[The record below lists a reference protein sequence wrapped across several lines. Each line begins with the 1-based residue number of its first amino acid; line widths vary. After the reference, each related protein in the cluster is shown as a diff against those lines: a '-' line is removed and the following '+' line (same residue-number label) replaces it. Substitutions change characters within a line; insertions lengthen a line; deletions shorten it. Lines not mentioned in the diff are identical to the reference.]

1 MLKNYIKIAWR
12 NLIRNKVYSA
22 INILG
27 LAIGISACVL
37 IFLFVRDELTY
48 EEHFDKADR
57 IFRITNDIN
66 LQGQTDKFALTPFPL
81 ANELK
86 RDYPVIENIT
96 RVMPIGKQTVWY
108 NEKAFNEENLFF
120 ADSTFF
126 RIFSYPFLHGNPNTA
141 LDQPKTIVITDEMAE
156 KYFGSPEN
164 AMGKVL
170 QFSKNPHKVTGVFR
184 DPGHSHFKINALLS
198 VNTFDEN
205 LKKQFSGDWFR
216 MSLYTYVLLPDKDK
230 KELFEQNLAHFYNKT
245 IVPWMKENK
254 LEASLNYSLQPLPDI
269 HLDNTFTYDIS
280 PAGNRSYVFIF
291 GFVAFF
297 ILLIAC
303 INYMNLSTARSA
315 KRAKEV
321 GLRKVIGAH
330 RSQLIKQFIGESV
343 LLTFLAIMVALALVE
358 LFLPYFNSLTEKNFS
373 LSYFGNGS
381 FLVILVFIVAFVG
394 LVGGSYPAFF
404 LSAFK
409 PVDVLKS
416 DKGPRGTNALLRR
429 ALVVAQFTISLIM
442 IIGTVVVFSQMQFL
456 KNNDLGFNKE
466 QVLVIDV
473 PNGDTTLVNKLPWI
487 KQEFLANPQITKVSN
502 AAFVPGELS
511 ARLLFY
517 AEGGESRKMEEKT
530 LSTIFVDYD
539 FLNLMEI
546 KLIDGRNFS
555 PDIKTDDSLA
565 YIINETAAKW
575 LGWKNPVGMKMES
588 GLGGKGKVIGVVKDF
603 HFASLHNKI
612 EPLAIML
619 APKSQGYLLA
629 RVDQENLPATINFIE
644 NKWKSFDP
652 KHPMEYFFL
661 DENFNKQYRAEE
673 KMLTVFGYFAALTIL
688 IACLGLYGLASFT
701 AEQRTK
707 EIGIR
712 KVLGS
717 SVSEIILLLSKDFA
731 WLVCLAIILATPLAW
746 YGMHKWLQNFAY
758 RTEIHWWIFAMAGFT
773 ALIIAMLTV
782 SFQAGKA
789 ARLNPIKALRA
800 E

>member
-1 MLKNYIKIAWR
+1 MLKNYFKIAWR
-12 NLIRNKVYSA
+12 NLLRHKVYSA

-66 LQGQTDKFALTPFPL
+66 LQGQTDRFALTPFPL
-81 ANELK
+81 ADNLK
-86 RDYPVIENIT
+86 KDYPVIEAIT

-108 NEKAFNEENLFF
+108 QEKAFNEENVFF

-126 RIFSYPFLHGNPNTA
+126 RIFNYPFLYGDPATA
-141 LDQPKTIVITDEMAE
+141 LNQPKSIVITEELAQ
-156 KYFGSPEN
+156 KYFGSAEN
-164 AMGKVL
+164 AMGKAL
-170 QFSKNPHKVTGVFR
+170 QFSKNSHKVTGVIH
-184 DPGHSHFKINALLS
+184 DPGHSHFKLNALLS
-198 VNTFDEN
+198 LNTFDEN
-205 LKKQFSGDWFR
+205 VRKQFIGDWFR
-216 MSLYTYVLLPDKDK
+216 MSLYTYVLLPDADK
-230 KELFEQNLAHFYNKT
+230 KAAFEQDLGQFYEKT

-254 LEASLNYSLQPLPDI
+254 LAASLQYHLQPLPDI
-269 HLDNTFTYDIS
+269 HLDNTFSYDIS

-330 RSQLIKQFIGESV
+330 RSQLVKQFIGESV
-343 LLTFLAIMVALALVE
+343 LLTFLAILVALALVE
-358 LFLPYFNSLTEKNFS
+358 IFLPYFNSLTEKNFS

-381 FLVILVFIVAFVG
+381 FLVILVFIIAFVG

-416 DKGPRGTNALLRR
+416 DKNPRGTNAWLRR

-442 IIGTVVVFSQMQFL
+442 IIGTLVVFSQMQFL
-456 KNNDLGFNKE
+456 KNNNLGFNKE

-487 KQEFLANPQITKVSN
+487 KQEFLTNPNITKVSN
-502 AAFVPGELS
+502 AAFIPGERS
-511 ARLLFY
+511 SRLLFY
-517 AEGGESRKMEEKT
+517 AEAPDGKMEEKT
-530 LSTIFVDYD
+530 INTIFVDYD
-539 FLNLMEI
+539 FLNLMQI
-546 KLIDGRNFS
+546 KLLDGRNFS
-555 PDIKTDDSLA
+555 RNISTDDSLA

-575 LGWKNPVGMKMES
+575 LGWENPLGKRMES

-603 HFASLHNKI
+603 HVTSLHNKI

-619 APKSQGYLLA
+619 TRKSQGYLMA
-629 RVDQENLPATINFIE
+629 RVNAENLPATISFIE
-644 NKWKSFDP
+644 QKWKAFDP

-673 KMLTVFGYFAALTIL
+673 KMLTAFGYFAALTIL

-717 SVSEIILLLSKDFA
+717 SVSEIMLLLSKDFA
-731 WLVCLAIILATPLAW
+731 WLVLISIILATPLAW
-746 YGMHKWLQNFAY
+746 YGMHHWLQNFAY
-758 RTEIHWWIFAMAGFT
+758 RTEIHWWIFALAGFA
-773 ALIIAMLTV
+773 ALVIAMLTV

>member
-1 MLKNYIKIAWR
+1 MLKNYFKIAWR
-12 NLIRNKVYSA
+12 NLLRHKVYSA
-22 INILG
+22 INIMG
-27 LAIGISACVL
+27 LAIGIAACIL

-48 EEHFDKADR
+48 EDHFDKADR
-57 IFRITNDIN
+57 IYRITNDIN

-81 ANELK
+81 ADALK
-86 RDYPVIENIT
+86 KDYPVIESIA

-108 NEKAFNEENLFF
+108 QEKAFNEEDLFF

-126 RIFSYPFLHGNPNTA
+126 RIFNYPFLYGDPATA
-141 LDQPKTIVITDEMAE
+141 LNQPKSIVITEELAE
-156 KYFGSPEN
+156 KYFGSAEN
-164 AMGKVL
+164 AMGKPL
-170 QFSKNPHKVTGVFR
+170 QFSKNSHKVTGVFR
-184 DPGHSHFKINALLS
+184 NPGHSHFKLNALLS
-198 VNTFDEN
+198 INTFDEN
-205 LKKQFSGDWFR
+205 VKKQFIGDWFR
-216 MSLYTYVLLPDKDK
+216 MSLYTYVLLPEASRKA
-230 KELFEQNLAHFYNKT
+230 EFEEDLAHFYQKT
-245 IVPWMKENK
+245 IVPWMQENK
-254 LEASLNYSLQPLPDI
+254 LAASLTYNLQALPEI
-269 HLDNTFTYDIS
+269 HLDNSFSYDIS

-343 LLTFLAIMVALALVE
+343 LLTFLAILVALALVE
-358 LFLPYFNSLTEKNFS
+358 IFLPYFNSLTEKNFS

-381 FLVILVFIVAFVG
+381 FLVILFFIIAFVG

-416 DKGPRGTNALLRR
+416 DKGPRGSNALLRK
-429 ALVVAQFTISLIM
+429 ALVIAQFTISLIM

-473 PNGDTTLVNKLPWI
+473 PNGDTTLVNKLPSI
-487 KQEFLANPQITKVSN
+487 KQEFRNNPNVLGVSN
-502 AAFVPGELS
+502 AAFIPGERS
-511 ARLLFY
+511 SRLLFY
-517 AEGGESRKMEEKT
+517 AEAPTGGKMEEKT

-539 FLNLMEI
+539 FLEMMEI
-546 KLIDGRNFS
+546 KLLDGRNFS
-555 PDIKTDDSLA
+555 QSIPTDDSLA

-575 LGWKNPVGMKMES
+575 LGWDNPLGKKMES

-603 HFASLHNKI
+603 HLASLHNKI

-619 APKSQGYLLA
+619 APKSQGYLMV
-629 RVDQENLPATINFIE
+629 RVAPQNLPATISFVE
-644 NKWKSFDP
+644 NKWKAFDP

-673 KMLTVFGYFAALTIL
+673 KMLTAFGYFAALTIL

-717 SVSEIILLLSKDFA
+717 SVSEIMLLLSKDFA
-731 WLVCLAIILATPLAW
+731 WLVVIAILLATPLAW
-746 YGMHKWLQNFAY
+746 YSMHHWLQNFAY
-758 RTEIHWWIFAMAGFT
+758 RTEIHWWIFALAGLA
-773 ALIIAMLTV
+773 ALLIAMLTV

-789 ARLNPIKALRA
+789 ARLNPIRALRA